1 MMIIL
6 KDRKKMMIEQRSNS
20 NLIKCNKMRSNSKQI
35 KRIEEIIIHH
45 LVIPLREIPI
55 KNQSRNKT
63 NHQHLNRYYKLNSL
77 INKNNKKGMMTAM
90 AQRITNRITSSKLRE
105 LITINHLLA
114 STLYK
119 VAINNNKYNNKN
131 KNKDK
136 TDLLIIPIA
145 THSTSTHSLISRK
158 DIT

>member
-1 MMIIL
+1 
-6 KDRKKMMIEQRSNS
+6 
-20 NLIKCNKMRSNSKQI
+20 MRSNSKQI

-90 AQRITNRITSSKLRE
+90 A
-105 LITINHLLA
+105 
-114 STLYK
+114 
-119 VAINNNKYNNKN
+119 
-131 KNKDK
+131 
-136 TDLLIIPIA
+136 
-145 THSTSTHSLISRK
+145 
-158 DIT
+158 